1 MNKTN
6 ATPTPRFD
14 AFVVQ
19 NFTDKDQKEQ
29 SSWMRVGVAF
39 PHKDNKGFNLELQA
53 VPVGGKLV
61 LREHDPKPTPTT

>member
-1 MNKTN
+1 MSKTN
-6 ATPTPRFD
+6 SPPAARFD

-39 PHKDNKGFNLELQA
+39 PHKDAKGFNIELQA

-61 LREHDPKPTPTT
+61 LREHEPKPTTAP